1 VSKPNKAEYAGFQ
14 SSLCR
19 RQGRILK
26 TEEKKMEKEQQGFNI
41 EALVEEL
48 DNEFDAEAED
58 QLEESD
64 EDLEE
69 LEEEVLD
76 DEEEVL
82 EEEPAKKEPT
92 PEFHEDIHK
101 RNEAFR
107 RLREERDALAQSDKF
122 LTDMA
127 QQYGLTKDQL
137 IEKFQEDQ
145 LKKQAKE
152 QGIPEDQLRKMQEM
166 ERRLAE
172 VEESKNR
179 EVFNIKAG
187 SLATRYGLNDDQ
199 MTVLFKEAA
208 RMGLDIIHNPDLL
221 EFAYKAVNYENAVD
235 EGRQKQLETT
245 KKRRATSTG
254 STGTK
259 GREPVST
266 EDDNW
271 EKEIDSLL
279 KDLQL

>member
-1 VSKPNKAEYAGFQ
+1 
-14 SSLCR
+14 
-19 RQGRILK
+19 
-26 TEEKKMEKEQQGFNI
+26 MEKEQQGFNI

-48 DNEFDAEAED
+48 DKEFETEAEN
-58 QLEESD
+58 QLED
-64 EDLEE
+64 PVEE
-69 LEEEVLD
+69 LEEDVDFELEDEEEEVLY
-76 DEEEVL
+76 DEEEVFL
-82 EEEPAKKEPT
+82 DDDEDEEEIWIEV
-92 PEFHEDIHK
+92 EEDSQPNISDDEDMHR

-127 QQYGLTKDQL
+127 KQYGLTKGQL
-137 IEKFQEDQ
+137 MERFQEDQ

-166 ERRLAE
+166 ERRIAE
-172 VEESKNR
+172 VEEAKNR

-187 SLATRYGLNDDQ
+187 TMATRYGLDDFQ
-199 MTVLFKEAA
+199 MTALFKEAA
-208 RMGLDIIHNPDLL
+208 RMGLDIINNPDLL
-221 EFAYKAVNYENAVD
+221 EFAYKAVNYENAID
-235 EGRQKQLETT
+235 QGRQQYLETT

-266 EDDNW
+266 DDEKW
-271 EKEIDSLL
+271 DKEIDSLL
-279 KDLQL
+279 KDLNL